1 MVVPKAKWEV
11 SMRKRVLRD
20 VLSLMS
26 LVIVLEAV
34 INIISGY
41 VAIIIGATI
50 EGFANSALN
59 GRANDVKKSIW
70 ILIAVLLVT
79 IVVIPAIDYFVKVTM
94 FKQSL
99 KHDRMIISNFMD
111 KAYDRS
117 FAYTS
122 GDISYR
128 LEMDPVNLRWLI
140 IHGCT
145 LSSEIIVVSIG
156 LLYMI
161 FKINT
166 TYAVACLLVGLGP
179 VLVAFISGKLEN
191 KYELSKKEYEGKVRG
206 LQTDICFN
214 FLFIKLYNLKNS
226 MINRFSKLFSA
237 YYENTIKK
245 YINCK
250 ASVEF
255 FNKVFKTL
263 AEIII
268 LVLGAYLVSKGII
281 EAGGVAA
288 MMIYLAKVQD
298 IYTKIGTLIKKLI
311 LLPQCLDRVSDLYA
325 HKETS
330 GHIEIKGFKN
340 LVCENL
346 SFGFD
351 DNSKIFK
358 GVSLT
363 LNKGEK
369 LAIKGDNGSG
379 KSTLIKVLSGL
390 YGDYEGKVKINNH
403 NFKEIN
409 LKSLRDSISYM
420 EQDPFV
426 FKGTVYD
433 NVAVGNLKAS
443 KEEVERCIEHAGLT
457 DLKDKETETLG
468 NNLSGGEK
476 QRISIAR
483 AMIRDKDLIF
493 MDEPFNNL
501 DAKGRELIEEILQD
515 KEKTIVYITH
525 DLELLR
531 YGDGVLE
538 M

>member
-1 MVVPKAKWEV
+1 
-11 SMRKRVLRD
+11 MRKKVLKD
-20 VLSLMS
+20 VLKLMG
-26 LVIVLEAV
+26 LVIGLEAV
-34 INIISGY
+34 VNIITGY

-50 EGFANSALN
+50 EGFANSALQRN
-59 GRANDVKKSIW
+59 VSNVKDSIW
-70 ILIAVLLVT
+70 VLIAVILVSV
-79 IVVIPAIDYFVKVTM
+79 VVIPAIDYFVKVTM

-117 FAYTS
+117 FTYTS
-122 GDISYR
+122 GDLSYR
-128 LEMDPVNLRWLI
+128 LEMDPVNLRWLVI
-140 IHGCT
+140 GVFTIT
-145 LSSEIIVVSIG
+145 AEIIVVSIG

-161 FKINT
+161 FKVNT
-166 TYAVACLLVGLGP
+166 MYAIACLLAGLGP
-179 VLVAFISGKLEN
+179 ILVAFISGKLEN
-191 KYELSKKEYEGKVRG
+191 KYELSKKEYDGKVRC

-214 FLFIKLYNLKNS
+214 FLFIKLYKLKNS
-226 MINRFSKLFSA
+226 MISRFSKIFSS

-250 ASVEF
+250 AGVEF
-255 FNKVFKTL
+255 FNKVFKTSS
-263 AEIII
+263 EIII
-268 LVLGAYLVSKGII
+268 LVLGAYLVSKGTI
-281 EAGGVAA
+281 EAGSVAA

-311 LLPQCLDRVSDLYA
+311 LLPQCLDRVSELSED
-325 HKETS
+325 KEPS
-330 GHIEIKGFKN
+330 GHVEINGFKN
-340 LVCENL
+340 FDCEDL

-351 DNSKIFK
+351 VDSKIFK
-358 GVSLT
+358 DVYLT
-363 LNKGEK
+363 VNKGEK
-369 LAIKGDNGSG
+369 LAIKGDNGCG

-390 YGDYEGKVKINNH
+390 YGCYEGKVKINN
-403 NFKEIN
+403 NSLKEIN

-443 KEEVERCIEHAGLT
+443 KEEIEKCIEYAGLT

-468 NNLSGGEK
+468 DNLSGGEK

-483 AMIRDKDLIF
+483 AILRDKDLIF

-515 KEKTIVYITH
+515 KEKAIVYITH
-525 DLELLR
+525 DLELLK
-531 YGDGVLE
+531 YGDRVLE